1 MGRKKKTDLAPADGT
16 TPPPATHN
24 GLSDDDLQVL
34 TFQHKRAYEGALA
47 LKKKHDADFKN
58 VCKKAKAEL
67 GKNAVETI
75 KIMIELETDEG
86 ELEIKGRIERAMQ
99 AARWMGAS
107 LGTQFTLF
115 GDTGDTV
122 KEFEEGKRVGLAG
135 DPCKPPF
142 DGSSP
147 AYQKWINGWH
157 RGQELKAQNF
167 AGPETNGLS
176 RKDWAKQMAENS
188 EDAANKIK
196 EAATEIDQRAPIGT
210 EPPTHTVEQ

>member
-1 MGRKKKTDLAPADGT
+1 MKKIDEDCEKE
-16 TPPPATHN
+16 
-24 GLSDDDLQVL
+24 
-34 TFQHKRAYEGALA
+34 EG
-47 LKKKHDADFKN
+47 DA
-58 VCKKAKAEL
+58 E
-67 GKNAVETI
+67 
-75 KIMIELETDEG
+75 
-86 ELEIKGRIERAMQ
+86 
-99 AARWMGAS
+99 
-107 LGTQFTLF
+107 
-115 GDTGDTV
+115 

-176 RKDWAKQMAENS
+176 RKEWAKQMAENS